1 MTKQISQIILTNDYE
16 SLKENLI
23 AEFGIK
29 NLRFFENDD
38 FKVEDAKAVI
48 NEAYIAENSEKF
60 IVIKA
65 EKFGDE
71 AQNSL
76 LKILEEPPRNMIFF
90 IVASSKNLLLPTI
103 RSRLMTQ
110 NFLKA
115 KKRENLGIEWGKLD
129 LKTLS
134 QFLDSKIALERTG
147 EFDKFRLKEL
157 ICEITKECLEQGIKF
172 SQDELGYINKLVV
185 LCELNA
191 KSHAVLLPLLLM
203 ITEKK

>member
-1 MTKQISQIILTNDYE
+1 MQRISQIILTNDYAN
-16 SLKENLI
+16 LKENLI
-23 AEFGIK
+23 GEFGIK

-48 NEAYIAENSEKF
+48 SEAYIAENSQKF

-76 LKILEEPPRNMIFF
+76 LKILEEPPRNMVFF
-90 IVASSKNLLLPTI
+90 IVANSKNLLLPTI
-103 RSRLMTQ
+103 RSRLMST
-110 NFLKA
+110 NLLA
-115 KKRENLGIEWGKLD
+115 KKEVPKTGINWLKLNLKQSVE
-129 LKTLS
+129 
-134 QFLDSKIALERTG
+134 FVDSKIALERTG

-157 ICEITKECLEQGIKF
+157 ICQITKECLEQGVKF
-172 SQDELGYINKLVV
+172 SEFELSYINKLVV

-203 ITEKK
+203 ISGKK

>member
-1 MTKQISQIILTNDYE
+1 MQRISQIILTNDYE

-23 AEFGIK
+23 SEFGVK

-48 NEAYIAENSEKF
+48 SEAYIAENSTKF

-76 LKILEEPPRNMIFF
+76 LKILEEPPRNMVFF

-103 RSRLMTQ
+103 RSRLMSQ
-110 NFLKA
+110 NLLE
-115 KKRENLGIEWGKLD
+115 KKEQTRTGTNWQKLD

-134 QFLDSKIALERTG
+134 EFVDSKIALERTG

-157 ICEITKECLEQGIKF
+157 ICVITKECLAQGVKF
-172 SQDELGYINKLVV
+172 SEFELSYINKLVV

-203 ITEKK
+203 ISEKK